1 MPSDKFFMKLLLVFE
16 FPYNTL
22 TSPRRK
28 LKIIGQNLRRSSI
41 ILLRGQSRLSTLLKG
56 GRFQKHIN
64 VVRDKKNYK
73 HDHGVWLFESWPP
86 GPTTDWW
93 ERLFREMWNCS
104 LVFEKSAVKCSKYG
118 WKFYLSDG
126 NYSVLSRDNRPYMN

>member
-41 ILLRGQSRLSTLLKG
+41 ILLGGQSRLSTLLKG

-64 VVRDKKNYK
+64 VVGDKKNYK
-73 HDHGVWLFESWPP
+73 HDHGV
-86 GPTTDWW
+86 
-93 ERLFREMWNCS
+93 
-104 LVFEKSAVKCSKYG
+104 
-118 WKFYLSDG
+118 
-126 NYSVLSRDNRPYMN
+126 